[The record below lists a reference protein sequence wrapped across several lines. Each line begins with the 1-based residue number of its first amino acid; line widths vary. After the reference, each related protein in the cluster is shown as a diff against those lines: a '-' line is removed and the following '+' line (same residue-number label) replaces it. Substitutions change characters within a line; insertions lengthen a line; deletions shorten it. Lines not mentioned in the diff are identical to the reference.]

1 VAGSTPAGETAGG
14 ETPVVTYVD
23 PRYHYKVDA
32 PGQMK
37 PNADGTA
44 SVVGASER
52 LEIVVILGT
61 RANDPATLARD
72 DVSTLPG
79 SMTSF
84 HLVSNPA
91 AITLNGKKV
100 HKFVYS
106 FNAGSNAVTGKPLDL
121 VGVRYYIPKDSST
134 VAVLTYAIVT
144 NQYDPE
150 GADDLARTFQ
160 WQ

>member
-1 VAGSTPAGETAGG
+1 MPIFRPHVLAGGIAALVLVAGSACGTPGGGGEPVAGSTPAGETGGG
-14 ETPVVTYVD
+14 EAPVVTYVD

-44 SVVGASER
+44 SVVGGAER

-84 HLVSNPA
+84 HL
-91 AITLNGKKV
+91 
-100 HKFVYS
+100 
-106 FNAGSNAVTGKPLDL
+106 
-121 VGVRYYIPKDSST
+121 
-134 VAVLTYAIVT
+134 
-144 NQYDPE
+144 
-150 GADDLARTFQ
+150 
-160 WQ
+160 